1 MFFTGLRS
9 FPPGKHLLGYSV
21 TLVPGSVSAHTSLPS
36 FCTVVYAHSVIIL
49 SSKVTDL
56 IQHPPT
62 LPLLCALQQLHHF
75 SAWLENKVHHLRD
88 DENSD
93 TVTRIKQQAFELP
106 LNRSAVLYQSLVQN
120 RFVHPLCNRIH
131 VTSKLRFKNKCNKF
145 APSCHLPKR
154 QEKENYSRNYFA
166 FSLV

>member
-36 FCTVVYAHSVIIL
+36 FCTAVYAHSVIIL

-62 LPLLCALQQLHHF
+62 LPLLHALQQLHHF
-75 SAWLENKVHHLRD
+75 SAWLENKAHHLRD
-88 DENSD
+88 DENGD
-93 TVTRIKQQAFELP
+93 TVTRIKQQAFEP
-106 LNRSAVLYQSLVQN
+106 ICCS
-120 RFVHPLCNRIH
+120 
-131 VTSKLRFKNKCNKF
+131 
-145 APSCHLPKR
+145 LPKSSSK
-154 QEKENYSRNYFA
+154 QICPP
-166 FSLV
+166 SLQPHTCYK